1 MKRTAILLLAAAGIY
16 AIGDAVL
23 APTPAPEHPGFV
35 DAVLASRAVIAAIRL
50 AIIFAAAF
58 VVGSVVALA
67 GQERWLTRVG
77 PVEAS
82 DLDAVNQRRGER
94 LEQTL
99 ETIDKLRQQLAAD
112 DELLNGTSRKDSY
125 ERTEDSRS

>member
-1 MKRTAILLLAAAGIY
+1 MKLAAILLLAAAGIY
-16 AIGDAVL
+16 AIGDAAL

-77 PVEAS
+77 PVEVS

-94 LEQTL
+94 LARTL